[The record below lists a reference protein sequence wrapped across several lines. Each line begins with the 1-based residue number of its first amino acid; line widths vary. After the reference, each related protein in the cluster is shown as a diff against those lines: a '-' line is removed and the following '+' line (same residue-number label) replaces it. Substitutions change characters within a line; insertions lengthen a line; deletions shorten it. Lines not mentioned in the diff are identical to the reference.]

1 MLQLLICSDVHT
13 YTDNI
18 RLALLKL
25 DRTDAV
31 LIAGDLEAEESE
43 VLKAVGSVPCYAVC
57 GNNDY
62 YINTEYP
69 EELLIDIA
77 GRSPLSGDDSTPAD
91 DTLQRTVPRG
101 GTPRL

>member
-69 EELLIDIA
+69 E
-77 GRSPLSGDDSTPAD
+77 
-91 DTLQRTVPRG
+91 
-101 GTPRL
+101 